1 MSSPSLLAAL
11 GAAAALLP
19 ATARAGLYPGLSTE
33 NHTCSI
39 QTPVLSCSAGA
50 ADPSAVDTCCVETF
64 GGLILATQFWDTY
77 TGREAEGQLL
87 PKDSWTRKCYLRNSF
102 IRVFFHVRDARE
114 RS

>member
-1 MSSPSLLAAL
+1 MSSPSLIAVL

-39 QTPVLSCSAGA
+39 QKPVLSCSAGA

-87 PKDSWTRKCYLRNSF
+87 PKDSWTRKYYLDFRVQ
-102 IRVFFHVRDARE
+102 IRV
-114 RS
+114 